1 MHGATEGAPESD
13 PSERHH
19 VDSKRLT
26 QLGVPAG
33 IVLIVVMLVVPLP
46 AVLLDVLIALNITG
60 ALLILLVAMFI
71 HRPLEFAAFPA
82 VVLVM
87 TLFRLA
93 LNVSVTRL
101 VLLDG
106 YAGKVIDTFGHFV
119 VGGSLIV
126 GLIVFAILLIIQFVV
141 ITNGA
146 GRVAEVGAR
155 FTLDAMPGK
164 QMAIDADL
172 NSGLIDEDEARRR
185 RHEVHAEADF
195 YGSMDGAS
203 KFVKGDAIAAI
214 IITLVNLIGGFAVG
228 VAQRGMSF
236 GDAITTY
243 SLLSVGD
250 GLVSQIPALLLSVAT
265 GLVVTRANS
274 DSDMGSD
281 IVRQVTAQ
289 QMPLRIAGASAL
301 ALCLIPGLPKLPF
314 MFAGGIM
321 LLASARIPQEPDP
334 TGVETQAAEL
344 EPASDSPELLAAEIQ
359 VDPLGLELSADII
372 DLVDASNG
380 GDLLDRVK
388 ALRRKVAGDLGIVVP
403 PVRTRDNLDL
413 PTRTYVIKLFGIEV
427 ARGEAP
433 PGTVLA
439 IGDFLGS
446 LPGEP
451 TQEPVFGL
459 EAKWIPAELRTQAEL
474 SGATVVDRASV
485 VTTHLAEVVSRHA
498 ARLLGREDVK
508 VLTDMVKRNHP
519 VVVEELTPIH
529 LSLGEVQRVLQ
540 HLLDEQ
546 VSVRDLV
553 RIYEALSLKAQSS
566 KDLDGLIEAA
576 RSALG
581 PAIVAPHLAEGAV
594 HVISFDP
601 QLEQRMLEA
610 MRVGDQGSV
619 IALDP
624 VTGQSVLTELSD
636 LTTSAENRDVRPV
649 LVCAPQLRAAVRR
662 MLQPALPTLS
672 VLSYTE
678 LGGAAKV
685 RSVGIVSGDRLAVSA

>member
-1 MHGATEGAPESD
+1 M
-13 PSERHH
+13 
-19 VDSKRLT
+19 DSKRLT
-26 QLGVPAG
+26 QLGVPVG

-46 AVLLDVLIALNITG
+46 AIVLDMLIALNITG
-60 ALLILLVAMFI
+60 GLLILLTAMFV
-71 HRPLEFAAFPA
+71 HRPLDFAAFPA
-82 VVLVM
+82 VILVM

-93 LNVSVTRL
+93 LNVSATRL

-126 GLIVFAILLIIQFVV
+126 GLIVFAILLVIQFVV

-172 NSGLIDEDEARRR
+172 NSGLIDDDEARRR
-185 RHEVHAEADF
+185 RAEVHAEADF
-195 YGSMDGAS
+195 YGAMDGAS

-214 IITLVNLIGGFAVG
+214 VITLVNLIGGFAIG
-228 VAQRGMSF
+228 VAQKGMPF
-236 GDAITTY
+236 QDAITTY

-265 GLVVTRANS
+265 GLVVTRGVS

-281 IVRQVTAQ
+281 IIRQLGRNR
-289 QMPLRIAGASAL
+289 MPLRVAGFAAFSM
-301 ALCLIPGLPKLPF
+301 CLIPGLPKIPF
-314 MFAGGIM
+314 LFAGGIM
-321 LLASARIPQEPDP
+321 LLASSRIPKPEEEP
-334 TGVETQAAEL
+334 ETTETAIEAL
-344 EPASDSPELLAAEIQ
+344 PSSDSPEMLAAEIQ

-372 DLVDASNG
+372 DLVDPSVG

-388 ALRRKVAGDLGIVVP
+388 ALRRKVAADIGIVVP
-403 PVRTRDNLDL
+403 PVRTRDNLEL
-413 PTRTYVIKLFGIEV
+413 PLRTYAIKLFGIEV

-439 IGDFLGS
+439 IGEFLGS

-451 TQEPVFGL
+451 TTEPVFGL
-459 EAKWIPAELRTQAEL
+459 DAKWIPAELRSQAEL

-485 VTTHLAEVVSRHA
+485 ITTHLAEVVTTHA

-508 VLTDMVKRNHP
+508 LLTEVVKRSHP
-519 VVVEELTPIH
+519 VVVEELTPAA

-540 HLLDEQ
+540 TLLDEG

-553 RIYEALSLKAQSS
+553 RIYEALSLRAQAT
-566 KDLDGLIEAA
+566 KDLDSLVEAA
-576 RSALG
+576 RTALG
-581 PAIVAPHLAEGAV
+581 PAIIAPHLVDGTV

-601 QLEQRMLEA
+601 QLEQRMLESMRPGEQGA
-610 MRVGDQGSV
+610 M

-624 VTGQSVLTELSD
+624 VTGQSMLTQLSQFLTE
-636 LTTSAENRDVRPV
+636 AENQNIRPT
-649 LVCAPQLRAAVRR
+649 LVCAPQVRAAVRR
-662 MLQPALPTLS
+662 MVRPALSSLA
-672 VLSYTE
+672 VVSYQE
-678 LGGAAKV
+678 LTGANQV
-685 RSVGIVSGDRLAVSA
+685 RSVGVVTGERATVTA